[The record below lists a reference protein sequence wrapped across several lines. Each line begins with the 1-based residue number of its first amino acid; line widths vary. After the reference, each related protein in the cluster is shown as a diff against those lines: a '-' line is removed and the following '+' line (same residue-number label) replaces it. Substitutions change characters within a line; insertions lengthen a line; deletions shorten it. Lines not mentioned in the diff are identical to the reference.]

1 MALNSEIREAVNREL
16 PIVSTND
23 SIRDVARKMVDGNS
37 TAVIVKAADKVAGV
51 VTEMDVLLSFDRKD
65 DLDATEIS
73 RIMTPCE
80 LITTKGSSNTPCVQL
95 DLSQSVENALGVMY
109 KAGIHHL
116 VITGNNDEFYG
127 VASILDVLKL
137 ALA

>member
-1 MALNSEIREAVNREL
+1 MGLNSEIREAVNRGL
-16 PIVSTND
+16 PIVSAND

-51 VTEMDVLLSFDRKD
+51 VTEMDMLLSFDRKD

-73 RIMTPCE
+73 RVMTPCE
-80 LITTKGSSNTPCVQL
+80 LITPKGSNTPCVQL

-116 VITGNNDEFYG
+116 VITGDNDEFYG
-127 VASILDVLKL
+127 VASILDVLRL
-137 ALA
+137 AMA

>member
-1 MALNSEIREAVNREL
+1 MGLNSEIREAVNREL
-16 PIVSTND
+16 PIVSAND
-23 SIRDVARKMVDGNS
+23 SVRDVARKMVDANS
-37 TAVIVKAADKVAGV
+37 TAVIVKVADKVAGV
-51 VTEMDVLLSFDRKD
+51 VTEMDMLLSFDRKD

-73 RIMTPCE
+73 RVMTPCE
-80 LITTKGSSNTPCVQL
+80 LITPEGSNTPCVQL
-95 DLSQSVENALGVMY
+95 DLSQSVENALGVMH

-116 VITGNNDEFYG
+116 VITAGDNDEFYG

>member
-1 MALNSEIREAVNREL
+1 MGLNSEIREAVNREL
-16 PIVSTND
+16 PIVSAND
-23 SIRDVARKMVDGNS
+23 SVRDVARKMVDANS
-37 TAVIVKAADKVAGV
+37 TAVIVKAADKIAGV
-51 VTEMDVLLSFDRKD
+51 VTEMDMLLSFDRKD

-73 RIMTPCE
+73 RVMTPCE
-80 LITTKGSSNTPCVQL
+80 LITPKGSNTPCVQL

-116 VITGNNDEFYG
+116 VITGDNDEFYG